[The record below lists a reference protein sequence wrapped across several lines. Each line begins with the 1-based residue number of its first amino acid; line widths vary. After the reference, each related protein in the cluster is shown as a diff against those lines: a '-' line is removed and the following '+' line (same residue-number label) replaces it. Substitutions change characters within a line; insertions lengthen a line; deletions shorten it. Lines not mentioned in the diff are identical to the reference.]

1 MNIVAQQKAAEKQ
14 ASATEPT
21 AETNS
26 EKVED
31 IFSEVCESIEV
42 VDDDEDVS
50 IFNKELPV

>member
-21 AETNS
+21 VETNS
-26 EKVED
+26 AKVED

-50 IFNKELPV
+50 IFNKEDR

>member
-50 IFNKELPV
+50 IF